1 MVFNRNKMR
10 ILKPDF
16 WKEHFPIQL
25 FYRLFNHFSE
35 FQNSEVPSDNVK
47 NNRWARVKC
56 PIFGPWKP
64 ANVYVPPILNLPIL
78 ISFSDDD
85 FFCFWVLSLIRLF
98 KNSKYYIWC
107 NSPILFV
114 FLEVASFGRRPFL
127 PIIIV
132 LHFFST
138 SWKIIRKSKKS
149 PAEFSIFHAYSRLV
163 MNKRKLTVFNGT
175 KFKCISLSL
184 EHAMAFKDDLPIIL
198 NFKTENLP
206 SARKEEN
213 SSKRRLNLNSRS
225 ERLPEPSL
233 TIQGALNELDLG

>member
-1 MVFNRNKMR
+1 MSQSKMSNFRSVEAGQCIRPTHFELTNFDFVF
-10 ILKPDF
+10 
-16 WKEHFPIQL
+16 
-25 FYRLFNHFSE
+25 
-35 FQNSEVPSDNVK
+35 
-47 NNRWARVKC
+47 RWR
-56 PIFGPWKP
+56 
-64 ANVYVPPILNLPIL
+64 
-78 ISFSDDD
+78 
-85 FFCFWVLSLIRLF
+85 FFLCFWVLSLIRLF

-107 NSPILFV
+107 NSLILFV

-225 ERLPEPSL
+225 EIDFLSHL
-233 TIQGALNELDLG
+233 